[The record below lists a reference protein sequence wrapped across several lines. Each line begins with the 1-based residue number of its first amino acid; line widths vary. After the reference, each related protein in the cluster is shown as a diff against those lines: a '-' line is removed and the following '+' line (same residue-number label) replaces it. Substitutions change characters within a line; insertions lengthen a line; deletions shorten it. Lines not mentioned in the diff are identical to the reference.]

1 MAIIHPSIEHL
12 HLTTPG
18 AYRERDV
25 LLLLE
30 EGLPLG
36 FDVYH
41 SVNWSVVKNGKQ
53 RFGEID
59 AVVLSPFGHTAIL
72 EIKSGMVQIT
82 EHSLSKTYAGQVKDI
97 GHQLDSQLSA
107 WRSKIQDQGIEGVRI
122 SNFLILPDQK
132 TSTGSI
138 AFPRERII
146 DSTQMDSMCQLI
158 QQTLMAQPLPDYK
171 RVKLQ
176 ALIEN
181 KFDLLPDPS
190 ARIGQ
195 VKKASKRIADGLATW
210 AIRVHHESGV
220 YKIEATAGSGKTQLA
235 LALLQDAARQNL
247 RASYVC
253 FNRPLADHISLVA
266 PPQAEVGTFHEFC
279 IDHYRRT
286 VGEPDFTKPDVFDLA
301 TNQYLQN
308 SAEFSKNLD
317 LLIIDESQDF
327 QPGWISGLFGRLK
340 AQSRLYVMSDPEQ
353 ELYDREGF
361 DLPDA
366 VEISCQENF
375 RSPQKIVETINR
387 LKMTK
392 TPISAKGVH
401 IGETPEFITYENIS
415 DGGIKEIEQ
424 TIDRL
429 IQQGYTTDQM
439 TILSFAGRNNSK
451 ILSQESI
458 GKYKLNKFTGG
469 YDKAGNAL
477 WTNGDILAET
487 IYRFKGQSAPI
498 IILCEIDFKSIG
510 TKELRKLFVGF
521 TRAQFHLINVV
532 SHQAA
537 ELIME
542 RI

>member
-1 MAIIHPSIEHL
+1 MANIHPCIEHL
-12 HLTTPG
+12 HLTTLA

-25 LLLLE
+25 LLLLQ
-30 EGLPLG
+30 EGLHQG

-41 SVNWSVVKNGKQ
+41 SVNWSVVKNDKQ

-72 EIKSGMVQIT
+72 EIKSGVVQIT
-82 EHSLSKTYAGQVKDI
+82 EHSISKTYAGQVIDI

-107 WRSKIQDQGIEGVRI
+107 WKSTIHDQGIEGVRI
-122 SNFLILPDQK
+122 SHFLILPDQK

-158 QQTLMAQPLPDYK
+158 QQTLMAEPLTEDK
-171 RVKLQ
+171 RVRLQ
-176 ALIEN
+176 ALMEN

-195 VKKASKRIADGLATW
+195 VTKASKKIADGLATW
-210 AIRVHHESGV
+210 ATRVRHASGV
-220 YKIEATAGSGKTQLA
+220 YKIKATAGSGKTQLA
-235 LALLQDAARQNL
+235 LAILQDAAKEKL
-247 RASYVC
+247 RSAYVC
-253 FNRPLADHISLVA
+253 FNRPLADHIVKVA
-266 PPQAEVGTFHEFC
+266 PPMAEVGTFHEFC
-279 IDHYRRT
+279 IDHYRKT
-286 VGEPDFTKPDVFDLA
+286 VGEPDFSKPDVFELA
-301 TNQYLQN
+301 TSHYLQN
-308 SAEFSKNLD
+308 SANFSKNLD

-327 QPGWISGLFGRLK
+327 QPEWVTGLFGRLK
-340 AQSRLYVMSDPEQ
+340 ADSRLYVMSDPEQ
-353 ELYDREGF
+353 DLYNRDAFE
-361 DLPDA
+361 LPDA
-366 VEISCQENF
+366 VEITCQENF
-375 RSPQKIVETINR
+375 RSPQKIVEAINR
-387 LKMTK
+387 LKMTEM
-392 TPISAKGVH
+392 PIVAKGVH
-401 IGETPEFITYENIS
+401 VGETPEFITYENIA
-415 DGGIKEIEQ
+415 DGGLKEIEQ

-429 IQQGYTTDQM
+429 IQEGYTTDQM
-439 TILSFAGRNNSK
+439 TILSFSGLKNSK
-451 ILSQESI
+451 VLTQESI
-458 GKYKLNKFTGG
+458 GKYKLNKFAGG

-498 IILCEIDFKSIG
+498 IILCEIDFMAIG

-521 TRAQFHLINVV
+521 TRAQFHLINIV

-537 ELIME
+537 ELIMD